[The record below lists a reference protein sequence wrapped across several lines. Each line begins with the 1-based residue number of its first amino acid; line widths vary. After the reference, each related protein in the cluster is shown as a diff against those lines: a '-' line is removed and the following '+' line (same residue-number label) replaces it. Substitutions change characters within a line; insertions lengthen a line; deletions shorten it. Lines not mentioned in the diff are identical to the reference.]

1 MKYVFDALTCRKH
14 VLVCLQRDGAGLSF
28 VSHKKSVFLRVF
40 KISYF
45 QLYCRKN
52 MFWFVCRR
60 IALFLLRNG
69 SMGKRFPAS
78 FVTKLHFWLPLLP
91 KTFWVF
97 FATKVEASSLI
108 SQKTAIWFYR
118 CKIRCFKLHITNNMF
133 CFVNNSI
140 GLPWALSCKKSVF
153 AFLLL
158 KHVAISF
165 IA

>member
-78 FVTKLHFWLPLLP
+78 FVTKLHFWRPLLP

-118 CKIRCFKLHITNNMF
+118 CKIRCFKLHFTNNMF